1 MSRWS
6 PEPVFPGITP
16 IEISKLEEE
25 GRVPSGRSQQFTSQI
40 LVREKSDPSIL
51 SESSSSEEEALQLTT
66 ANTIRPVIASA
77 VHLTPISLGVFS
89 PSETKKTKKQK
100 MGPRTSSRI
109 RTVTPMR
116 VNSAADSQ
124 HEMLK

>member
-6 PEPVFPGITP
+6 PEPAFPGITP
-16 IEISKLEEE
+16 IEINKLEEE

-89 PSETKKTKKQK
+89 HSETKKQK